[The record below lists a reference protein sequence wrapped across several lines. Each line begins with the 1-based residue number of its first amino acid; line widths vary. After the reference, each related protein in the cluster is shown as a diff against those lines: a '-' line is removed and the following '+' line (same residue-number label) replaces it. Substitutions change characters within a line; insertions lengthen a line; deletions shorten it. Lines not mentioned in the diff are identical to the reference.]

1 MKKFWAVV
9 VSVVLMLTVLVLMA
23 GKVVEVLNQDVPSEW
38 QAGLVAGAVAFVAGV
53 LVGVRLNQSAQ
64 DRHAQSM
71 TALLWTQADITRHTA
86 GMGKEFARAD
96 REQAG
101 MEAKLRFMEE
111 KRTDQILGQIAS
123 TVVRH
128 TARQQERLPD
138 ATWQVGE
145 VGAAGDGVKLIG
157 RGLGD
162 QRSGDQRSGGQ
173 GAGPVERY
181 D

>member
-1 MKKFWAVV
+1 MKSVLKVLVV
-9 VSVVLMLTVLVLMA
+9 VAMILALGLGLTEMVVPLLERGLS
-23 GKVVEVLNQDVPSEW
+23 SEW
-38 QAGLVAGAVAFVAGV
+38 EAGLVAGAVAFVVGV
-53 LVGVRLNQSAQ
+53 LAGVRLNQTVQ
-64 DRHAQSM
+64 DRHAQNM

-111 KRTDQILGQIAS
+111 KRTDQILGQIAN

-128 TARQQERLPD
+128 TARQQAALPD
-138 ATWQVGE
+138 STWQVGE
-145 VGAAGDGVKLIG
+145 GPAMPGAGVRLIG
-157 RGLGD
+157 QSDR
-162 QRSGDQRSGGQ
+162 
-173 GAGPVERY
+173 GAGAVERY